1 MPNTD
6 KEKIERL
13 NLLARK
19 SRETGLTDEE
29 KSEQDALR
37 NEYRDNIRKSL
48 SGQLE
53 RTYVIDENGNKRKL
67 VKGKE

>member
-19 SRETGLTDEE
+19 SRETGLTEDE
-29 KSEQDALR
+29 KSEQNALR

>member
-6 KEKIERL
+6 KEKIKRL

>member
-19 SRETGLTDEE
+19 SRETGLTEAE

>member
-19 SRETGLTDEE
+19 SRETGLTEAE

-48 SGQLE
+48 NGQLE

>member
-19 SRETGLTDEE
+19 SRETGLTEEE
-29 KSEQDALR
+29 KSEQNTLR

-53 RTYVIDENGNKRKL
+53 RTCVIDENGNKRKL

>member
-19 SRETGLTDEE
+19 SRETGLTEEE